1 MSIGVDVAGG
11 GGNRLHHQ
19 KAMLLH
25 NMKAVTPQM
34 FLADKRGGK
43 VNAMLL
49 GEEEGGF
56 VVGEDVMRKERWGFK
71 DGYVGRR
78 KEVEEFSDDGLL

>member
-11 GGNRLHHQ
+11 GGNRLYHQ
-19 KAMLLH
+19 RAMLLH
-25 NMKAVTPQM
+25 DMKAVTPQM
-34 FLADKRGGK
+34 FLADERGGK
-43 VNAMLL
+43 INAMLL

-56 VVGEDVMRKERWGFK
+56 VVGKDVMRTERWGFK
-71 DGYVGRR
+71 DGNVGRG